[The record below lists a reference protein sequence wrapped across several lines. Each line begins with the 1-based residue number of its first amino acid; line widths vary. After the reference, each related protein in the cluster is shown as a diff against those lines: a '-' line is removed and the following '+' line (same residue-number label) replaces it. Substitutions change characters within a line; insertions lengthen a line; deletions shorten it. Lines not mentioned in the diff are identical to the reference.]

1 MASFATPEGTR
12 RYAQRFAN
20 AAEGYFR
27 RSAALPS
34 ALLRAGGTS
43 GQPAP
48 STGLGASTAGLLLSS
63 IGMGTYLGEPDAETD
78 QAYTDAVVAAVEGG
92 VNVLDSAINY
102 RLQRSERSIAAALK
116 KLAAAGFARDEILL
130 CTKGGFLTP
139 DGEMPDD
146 PSKYFFREYIETGV
160 FRVDEIVSGH
170 CMTPRYLANQ
180 LERSLRNV
188 GIECIDVYYLHNPES
203 QLGHVPREEFARRVR
218 EALASLESAVAAGKI
233 RAYGVATWNA
243 FRQPETAPDYIS
255 LSEMERLAREVGG
268 ESHHFRFVQLPF
280 NLAMTEALTRPNQA
294 LDGRRVS
301 MVEAAHA
308 LDITLVAS
316 ATLLQGQ
323 VARNLPSFIAEALGL
338 ENDLHRALQFA
349 RSAPGFTTA
358 LVGMSRVEHVRENL
372 KLVGVPPASQEQ
384 FAKLF
389 ERGEPA

>member
-1 MASFATPEGTR
+1 MASFATPEGTQ
-12 RYAQRFAN
+12 RYAQRFAS

-27 RSAALPS
+27 PLAALQ
-34 ALLRAGGTS
+34 TS
-43 GQPAP
+43 GQPSA
-48 STGLGASTAGLLLSS
+48 AGLLLSS
-63 IGMGTYLGEPDAETD
+63 IGMGTYLGDADAETD
-78 QAYTDAVVAAVEGG
+78 QAYSDAVVAAVEGG

-102 RLQRSERSIAAALK
+102 RLQRSERSIGAALK
-116 KLAAAGFARDEILL
+116 KLSAVGFARDEILL
-130 CTKGGFLTP
+130 CTKGGYLTP
-139 DGEMPDD
+139 DGEMADD

-180 LERSLRNV
+180 LERSLRNLGV
-188 GIECIDVYYLHNPES
+188 ECIDVYYLHNPES

-218 EALASLESAVAAGKI
+218 EALVFLESAVAAGKI
-233 RAYGVATWNA
+233 RAYGAATWNA

-255 LSEMERLAREVGG
+255 LSEMERFAREVGG

-294 LDGRRVS
+294 LGGRRVP

-308 LDITLVAS
+308 LGIALVAS

-349 RSAPGFTTA
+349 RSTPGITTA

-389 ERGEPA
+389 ERGELA